1 MTTSI
6 VLLVLALGWVAYL
19 AIWWKDS
26 RKTAATRANTMSS
39 FAGGMDSLGGSTART
54 TPMLGGRPTGLKPLS
69 SVAAARRRQQIFTG
83 LSGLAV
89 LTLLGSFAIGPIALF
104 AHVLTDC
111 ALGAYTYAVVHRRN
125 LAAEREIKVQMLYP
139 EGVTPL
145 HEARR
150 TVNA

>member
-54 TPMLGGRPTGLKPLS
+54 APMLGGRPTGLKPQS
-69 SVAAARRRQQIFTG
+69 SVAVSQAAAAGQRSSRSWRIMMRIARWGSTTMISSRNPSTRRW
-83 LSGLAV
+83 
-89 LTLLGSFAIGPIALF
+89 
-104 AHVLTDC
+104 
-111 ALGAYTYAVVHRRN
+111 
-125 LAAEREIKVQMLYP
+125 
-139 EGVTPL
+139 
-145 HEARR
+145 
-150 TVNA
+150 